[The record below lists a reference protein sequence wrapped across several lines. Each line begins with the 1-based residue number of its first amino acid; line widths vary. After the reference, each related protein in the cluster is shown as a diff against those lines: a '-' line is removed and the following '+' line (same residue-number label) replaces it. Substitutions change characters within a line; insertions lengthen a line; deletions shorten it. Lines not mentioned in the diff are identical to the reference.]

1 MVQQVEEVMES
12 KRKAIKRS
20 GKLFDKLNKFI
31 PAYKILAQMVSPFR
45 GMFDNDHSKVGALID
60 HKQLIRSHATHDV
73 NIFASGLNSGM
84 TNKSSQWFR
93 PTLDD
98 KRMLEIP
105 GVRSWLDDVKDQMH
119 TVINRSNLYDA
130 FFSCYMELGTFGTG
144 CYIILSDVDDVVR
157 ARSFTAGEYMI
168 GVNHKGKVDTFT
180 RQFEMT
186 VRQMVDQFG
195 KGKCSNK
202 VQAYYDQDN
211 FDIEIKI
218 NHLIQPNS
226 GYVEGSDKVEDM
238 LFSSLY
244 WETGTGEEE
253 GFLDNRGLK
262 IFRVV
267 APRWEVVTTDTDL
280 GYGPS
285 WHALGSIKEMQ
296 KTAKDKLMAQEKLHN
311 PPTLQDA
318 SVDGHVNVL
327 PGGTTKVTGSV
338 PNSGVRPAYQINPNL
353 DSFIQLL
360 NEEKDEIDKFFFV
373 NLFLAMIN
381 RQDTNKTAT
390 EVNSIDQEKMM
401 MIGPALHRLDYE
413 MHTPTL
419 EIVYHDMNERGMIPE
434 PPPEIE
440 GMDIKI
446 EYTSILAQAQQA
458 IGITK
463 IERVIGIGERLVG
476 WIPSVKDII
485 DADQIMRETSEMEGA
500 PAKILLTKV
509 ELQKKREAQAQQMQQ
524 QQQAEALPGMAKAA
538 KDSSE
543 AELGKGSALDKIME
557 QSGN

>member
-1 MVQQVEEVMES
+1 MES

-31 PAYKILAQMVSPFR
+31 PAYKVLAQYISPFR
-45 GMFDNDHSKVGALID
+45 GLFNNDYSKVGSLID
-60 HKQLIRSHATHDV
+60 HKSLIRSHATHDV

-93 PTLDD
+93 LTLDD
-98 KRMLEIP
+98 NRMLEIP
-105 GVRSWLDDVKDQMH
+105 GVRAWLDDVKDQMY

-168 GVNHKGKVDTFT
+168 GVNHKGKVDTFA
-180 RQFEMT
+180 RQYEMS
-186 VRQMVDQFG
+186 VRQLVDQFG
-195 KGKCSNK
+195 NDKCSPK
-202 VQAYYDQDN
+202 VQAYYDNQN
-211 FDIEIKI
+211 FDIMIKVD
-218 NHLIQPNS
+218 HLVQPNK
-226 GYVEGSDKVEDM
+226 GYIEGSDKVEDM
-238 LFSSLY
+238 AFESLY
-244 WETGTGEEE
+244 WESGTGEEE
-253 GFLDNRGLK
+253 GFLDNRGYRV
-262 IFRVV
+262 FRIV

-285 WHALGSIKEMQ
+285 WHSLGSIKEMQ

-318 SVDGHVNVL
+318 SVDGHANML
-327 PGGTTKVTGSV
+327 PGGTTKVTGST

-360 NEEKDEIDKFFFV
+360 NEEKEEIDKFFFV

-381 RQDTNKTAT
+381 RQDYTKTAT
-390 EVNSIDQEKMM
+390 EVASIEQEKMM

-419 EIVYHDMNERGMIPE
+419 EIVYHDMNERGMIPQ

-440 GMDIKI
+440 GVDIKI

-458 IGITK
+458 VGITK
-463 IERVIGIGERLVG
+463 IERVIGIAERMVG
-476 WIPSVKDII
+476 YIPSIADII

-500 PAKILLTKV
+500 PAKILLSKV
-509 ELQKKREAQAQQMQQ
+509 DLQKKREAIAAQQ
-524 QQQAEALPGMAKAA
+524 QQQAQAEALPGMAKAA

-557 QSGN
+557 QSGS